1 MLGCLNRSVR
11 KLPAPMSVPSIGGD
25 RPPINIISQSCRVLG
40 GQMLG
45 EERVELNEGDQ
56 GCWRVAGGMSQLAAG
71 VWWLGETSLRR

>member
-1 MLGCLNRSVR
+1 
-11 KLPAPMSVPSIGGD
+11 
-25 RPPINIISQSCRVLG
+25 
-40 GQMLG
+40 MLG